1 MLKNQQVPTRNIQKT
16 IVGFTLI
23 ELLVVIAIIAVLI
36 GLLLPAVQKVR
47 EAANHSSTVKNTR
60 LIYDIITNQPCDQ
73 KVDCL
78 SRTLQTLQFKR
89 DNTENF
95 IKDGYRFQLN
105 ASTANT
111 VGSPIASI
119 DATPVVPGV
128 TGLYDFKLVPSDPI
142 QNKLPAVQSS
152 LNPHA
157 LEGRRKLFAKLLVA
171 SEIAVD
177 DLIRTVTPEV
187 LHERGQSARLI
198 ASQVFKL
205 LNANNDAQ
213 ISLAEILFVKTKI
226 GDVQTPLFCDGSV
239 RPIEGVTTGLCDG
252 SVRPL
257 ASLDLVK
264 IMALDVGNED
274 IDAFRVDLTGVL
286 SKYIGETEKNL
297 KRIFDAVRR
306 SDALLLFDESDALFG
321 ERTEVKD
328 SHDRYAN

>member
-1 MLKNQQVPTRNIQKT
+1 
-16 IVGFTLI
+16 
-23 ELLVVIAIIAVLI
+23 LI

-47 EAANHSSTVKNTR
+47 EAANHNSTVKNTR
-60 LIYDIITNQPCDQ
+60 LIYNIMTNVPCDPE
-73 KVDCL
+73 VDCL
-78 SRTLQTLQFKR
+78 SSTLLTLQFKR
-89 DNTENF
+89 DNAENF

-105 ASTANT
+105 ASIANT

-119 DATPVVPGV
+119 DATPVIPGV
-128 TGLYDFKLVPSDPI
+128 TGLYDFKLVPSDAI
-142 QNKLPAVQSS
+142 QNELPAVQSS
-152 LNPHA
+152 LNLRA
-157 LEGRRKLFAKLLVA
+157 LEGRRKLFADLRVA
-171 SEIAVD
+171 GAIVVD

-187 LHERGQSARLI
+187 LQERGRSARLI

-226 GDVQTPLFCDGSV
+226 GEVQTPLFCDGSV
-239 RPIEGVTTGLCDG
+239 RPIEGITAGLCDG

-297 KRIFDAVRR
+297 KRVFEAVSR

>member
-1 MLKNQQVPTRNIQKT
+1 MLTNQQITSRNIQKT

-60 LIYDIITNQPCDQ
+60 LIYNIMTNVPCDPE
-73 KVDCL
+73 VDCL
-78 SRTLQTLQFKR
+78 SMTLQALQFKR
-89 DNTENF
+89 DNAENF

-128 TGLYDFKLVPSDPI
+128 TGLYDFKLVSSAI

-152 LNPHA
+152 LNPRA
-157 LEGRRKLFAKLLVA
+157 LEGRRKLFADLRVA
-171 SEIAVD
+171 GEIAVD

-187 LHERGQSARLI
+187 LQERGQSARLI

-213 ISLAEILFVKTKI
+213 ISLAEILFFKTKI
-226 GDVQTPLFCDGSV
+226 GDDQTPLFCDGSV
-239 RPIEGVTTGLCDG
+239 RPIEGITAGLCDG

-274 IDAFRVDLTGVL
+274 IDAFRVDLTGLL
-286 SKYIGETEKNL
+286 SKYIGETEENL
-297 KRIFDAVRR
+297 KRIFKAVSR

-321 ERTEVKD
+321 ERTEVRD